1 MALLSSAMDDLPYEY
16 MIKTAKTDKKRKS
29 PCSLCSEAYA
39 EGSLMLGSKEEGFDC
54 GRAWS
59 FSHLTCAPNFRFD
72 RAADIYDDIDK
83 IPGIDD
89 DEGTIKSVRDAHKD
103 AKSRQNKAAAELA
116 ELQTENETENVLIF
130 RSELETIAASAKK
143 VDRAA
148 ECDYTNC
155 KYVIEEEPCHTKTCE
170 HCDAGFD
177 GAFDSLNS
185 LRLGR
190 QETAE
195 SRARDKWSWAHA
207 TCVPMARWDNAAD
220 VYGTLDAENPDVP
233 GNLHLIPGVGGS
245 ESTAEVIRDV
255 YAAAVA
261 EAFAE
266 IKEISDDYIEA
277 AKVKA
282 VEAAEKKVE
291 AAKVKAEAKEAAKV
305 EVEAAKVKVKADPK
319 ADNSS
324 RRVSKRLSISAA

>member
-1 MALLSSAMDDLPYEY
+1 MDDLPYEY

-39 EGSLMLGSKEEGFDC
+39 EGSLMLGSKEEDFDC

-89 DEGTIKSVRDAHKD
+89 DESTIKSVRDAHKD

-195 SRARDKWSWAHA
+195 NRAPDKWSWAHA

-255 YAAAVA
+255 YAASVT

-305 EVEAAKVKVKADPK
+305 EVEAAKVKVKAAGKVKADPK
-319 ADNSS
+319 ADSS
-324 RRVSKRLSISAA
+324 SKRVSLSAA

>member
-1 MALLSSAMDDLPYEY
+1 MDDLPYEY

-39 EGSLMLGSKEEGFDC
+39 EGSLMLGSKEEDFDC
-54 GRAWS
+54 KWS

-89 DEGTIKSVRDAHKD
+89 DESTIKAVRDAHKD
-103 AKSRQNKAAAELA
+103 AKSRQKKAAAELA

-155 KYVIEEEPCHTKTCE
+155 KYVIVEEPCHTKTCE

-195 SRARDKWSWAHA
+195 NRAHDKWSWAHA

-255 YAAAVA
+255 YAASVT

-277 AKVKA
+277 AKAKA

-291 AAKVKAEAKEAAKV
+291 AAKVKAEAKQAAKV
-305 EVEAAKVKVKADPK
+305 EVEAAKVKVKAAGKVKADPK
-319 ADNSS
+319 ADSS
-324 RRVSKRLSISAA
+324 SKRVSLSAA

>member
-1 MALLSSAMDDLPYEY
+1 MRLIRRRRLPYQLDA
-16 MIKTAKTDKKRKS
+16 AK
-29 PCSLCSEAYA
+29 
-39 EGSLMLGSKEEGFDC
+39 G
-54 GRAWS
+54 
-59 FSHLTCAPNFRFD
+59 
-72 RAADIYDDIDK
+72 
-83 IPGIDD
+83 
-89 DEGTIKSVRDAHKD
+89 
-103 AKSRQNKAAAELA
+103 
-116 ELQTENETENVLIF
+116 
-130 RSELETIAASAKK
+130 
-143 VDRAA
+143 
-148 ECDYTNC
+148 
-155 KYVIEEEPCHTKTCE
+155 
-170 HCDAGFD
+170 
-177 GAFDSLNS
+177 
-185 LRLGR
+185 
-190 QETAE
+190 AE

-233 GNLHLIPGVGGS
+233 GNLRLIPGVGGG
-245 ESTAEVIRDV
+245 ESTSCEVIRDV

>member
-1 MALLSSAMDDLPYEY
+1 

-39 EGSLMLGSKEEGFDC
+39 EGSLMLGSKEEDFDC

-72 RAADIYDDIDK
+72 RAADIY
-83 IPGIDD
+83 D

-143 VDRAA
+143 VDRAN

-233 GNLHLIPGVGGS
+233 GNLRLIPGVGGG
-245 ESTAEVIRDV
+245 ESTSCEVIRDV

-277 AKVKA
+277 AKVK
-282 VEAAEKKVE
+282 
-291 AAKVKAEAKEAAKV
+291 
-305 EVEAAKVKVKADPK
+305 VKADPK